1 MYSHEKDLRRSLM
14 EAEKILEYAKILNEC
29 NLNILEITEGDTKI
43 RLVSG
48 QNRGQATT
56 CCQPAVQGAAVNLP
70 SSAKPIDFNNL
81 YELKSP
87 MVGVFYSAPSPDSA
101 PFVKIGDKVT
111 KGSVLC
117 IIEAM
122 KILNEICADRDG
134 EIVDICAQNEQIV
147 EYGQTLFKI
156 F

>member
-1 MYSHEKDLRRSLM
+1 M
-14 EAEKILEYAKILNEC
+14 EAEKILEYAKILNDY
-29 NLNILEITEGDTKI
+29 NLSVIEITEGQTKI
-43 RLVSG
+43 RLVSEQNKG
-48 QNRGQATT
+48 QITQCN
-56 CCQPAVQGAAVNLP
+56 QPAIQPVNPISAAK
-70 SSAKPIDFNNL
+70 SIDFNNL

-87 MVGVFYSAPSPDSA
+87 MVGVFYRAPSPDSA

-134 EIVDICAQNEQIV
+134 EIVDICAQNEQII

>member
-1 MYSHEKDLRRSLM
+1 M
-14 EAEKILEYAKILNEC
+14 EAKKILEYAKILNDC
-29 NLNILEITEGDTKI
+29 NLNELEITEGDTKI
-43 RLVSG
+43 KLVSG
-48 QNRGQATT
+48 QNKGQNAPCAQTT
-56 CCQPAVQGAAVNLP
+56 VSLNSSFGAE
-70 SSAKPIDFNNL
+70 KPIDFNNM

-87 MVGVFYSAPSPDSA
+87 MVGVFYTSPSPDSP
-101 PFVKIGDKVT
+101 PFVKIGDKVS

-134 EIVDICAQNEQIV
+134 EIVDICAQNEQII